1 MLKYWHFEKFPLTML
16 YKFLKTISGLLK
28 DRLDETRLA
37 RIVNG
42 LTREWRKRKIE
53 NVTEQGHLWN
63 FS

>member
-1 MLKYWHFEKFPLTML
+1 ML